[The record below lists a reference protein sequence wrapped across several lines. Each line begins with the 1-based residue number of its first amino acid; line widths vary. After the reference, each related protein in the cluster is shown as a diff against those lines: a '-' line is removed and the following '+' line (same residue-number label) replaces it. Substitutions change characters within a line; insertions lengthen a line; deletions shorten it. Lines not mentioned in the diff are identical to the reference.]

1 MALDFFDDLE
11 ARGLIHSSSE
21 GARERMRAGPITGY
35 IGFDPTAS
43 SLHVGSLLPIL
54 ALARLQRS
62 GHRPLALVGGGT
74 GLIGDPSGKSKER
87 QLLTRP
93 EVEENV
99 AGIRAQLERFLDF
112 EGEHAARLVDN
123 HEWLGSLGLI
133 EFLRDVG
140 KHFTVNY
147 MLAKDSVS
155 RRLGQEEG
163 LSFTE
168 FSYMLLQAYDFLVL
182 SDRYGCE
189 FQLGGSDQWGN
200 ITAGIELI
208 RRARSRAAHGVVLPL
223 VTTTSGVKFG
233 KTEAG
238 TVWLDPARTS
248 PFRFYQFWLNADDR
262 DLDRYLK
269 SFTFFPL
276 TEIAEIMA
284 EQESNPAARA
294 GQRRLA
300 QEVTRMVH
308 GDDGLGRAMRATEV
322 LFGSRDARDLGA
334 AELLDV
340 FADVPSTELSR
351 PLLEGEGM
359 GIVDLLAETGVA
371 TSKGEARRLITG
383 GGVYLNGE
391 RLDGHERRV
400 STEDTI
406 EGEIILLRKGRK
418 GHHLVR
424 LAG

>member
-35 IGFDPTAS
+35 IGLDPTAS

-54 ALARLQRS
+54 ALARLQRA

-133 EFLRDVG
+133 EFLRAVG
-140 KHFTVNY
+140 QHFTVNY

-155 RRLGQEEG
+155 RRLGQEEA

-200 ITAGIELI
+200 IPAGIELI

-248 PFRFYQFWLNADDR
+248 PFRFYQFWLNADGR

-269 SFTFFPL
+269 SFTFPPP
-276 TEIAEIMA
+276 TETAEIMA
-284 EQESNPAARA
+284 EQEANPAARA

-359 GIVDLLAETGVA
+359 GVVDLLAETGVA

-406 EGEIILLRKGRK
+406 EGEILLLRKGRK